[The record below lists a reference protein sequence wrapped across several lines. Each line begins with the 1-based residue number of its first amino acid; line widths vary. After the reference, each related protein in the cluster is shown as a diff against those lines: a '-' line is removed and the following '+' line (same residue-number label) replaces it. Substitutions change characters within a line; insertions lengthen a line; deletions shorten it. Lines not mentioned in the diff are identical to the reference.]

1 MRILLVNDYGT
12 ETGGAEIQLLLLR
25 RCLRER
31 GHDARLFSSGAR
43 PGGAALKADVTCFG
57 TVTALRTPLQ
67 VANPWAAWG
76 LGRAIDAFRPDIVH
90 VGVFLT
96 QLSPSILPVL
106 RDVPAL
112 LHAHWYRPVCPL
124 GTKRLPDGRDC
135 SYPWGTACLENR
147 CLRFRAW
154 APLMLQRQLW
164 RARRA
169 TFDRYIACGEA
180 VRERLVEAG
189 FEGVRVIWN
198 GVPVRPAR
206 APLSGPPTAV
216 FAGRMVPEK
225 GVQVLVDAFA
235 RVVHERPDARLI
247 LAGDGP
253 ERTSIEERIA
263 KHSLSGHVEC
273 TGWLHGAALDAIL
286 ERAWLQVVPSLWVE
300 PFGLTG
306 AEAMMRGT
314 AVVASARGGPAELV
328 RDGVTGILVE
338 PGSPEALAGALLSL
352 LGNRERAEAM
362 GRDGRRFALERLTE
376 TIFVDRM
383 IETYHEMLGH
393 EH

>member
-1 MRILLVNDYGT
+1 MRVLLVNDYGT

-43 PGGAALKADVTCFG
+43 PGGAAQQADVTCFG
-57 TVTALRTPLQ
+57 TATSLRTPLQ
-67 VANPWAAWG
+67 VMNPWAARG
-76 LGRAIDAFRPDIVH
+76 LERAINVFHPDIVH
-90 VGVFLT
+90 VGLFLT

-124 GTKRLPDGRDC
+124 GTKRLPDGSDC
-135 SYPWGTACLENR
+135 SQPWGRACIENR

-154 APLMLQRQLW
+154 APLMLQRHLW
-164 RARRA
+164 RVRRNA
-169 TFDRYIACGEA
+169 FDRFIACGEA
-180 VRERLVEAG
+180 VRARLVEAG
-189 FEGVRVIWN
+189 FEGVHVIWN
-198 GVPVRPAR
+198 GVPVRRAR
-206 APLSGPPTAV
+206 AALSAPPVAV

-225 GVQVLVDAFA
+225 GVHVLVDAFA
-235 RVVHERPDARLI
+235 HVVREIPDARLV

-253 ERTSIEERIA
+253 ERASIEERIA
-263 KHSLSGHVEC
+263 QQRLSDHVEC
-273 TGWLHGAALDAIL
+273 TGWLHGAELDTIL

-300 PFGLTG
+300 PFGLTV

-314 AVVASARGGPAELV
+314 AVIASARGGPAELV

-338 PGSPEALAGALLSL
+338 PGSPDALAGALLSL
-352 LGNRERAEAM
+352 LCNRERAEAM
-362 GRDGRRFALERLTE
+362 GRNGRLFALERLTE
-376 TIFVDRM
+376 TVFVDRM
-383 IETYHEMLGH
+383 IETYHDMLAH

>member
-1 MRILLVNDYGT
+1 
-12 ETGGAEIQLLLLR
+12 
-25 RCLRER
+25 
-31 GHDARLFSSGAR
+31 
-43 PGGAALKADVTCFG
+43 
-57 TVTALRTPLQ
+57 
-67 VANPWAAWG
+67 
-76 LGRAIDAFRPDIVH
+76 
-90 VGVFLT
+90 
-96 QLSPSILPVL
+96 
-106 RDVPAL
+106 
-112 LHAHWYRPVCPL
+112 
-124 GTKRLPDGRDC
+124 
-135 SYPWGTACLENR
+135 
-147 CLRFRAW
+147 
-154 APLMLQRQLW
+154 MLQRQLW
-164 RARRA
+164 RARLG

-180 VRERLVEAG
+180 VRERLTEAG

-263 KHSLSGHVEC
+263 QHRLSDHIEC
-273 TGWLHGAALDAIL
+273 TGWLHGAALDTVL

-300 PFGLTG
+300 PFGLTV

-314 AVVASARGGPAELV
+314 AVVASARGGPAELL

-338 PGSPEALAGALLSL
+338 PGSPDALAGALLSL
-352 LGNRERAEAM
+352 LGNRELAEGM
-362 GRDGRRFALERLTE
+362 GRNGRLFALERLTE
-376 TIFVDRM
+376 TVFVGSM
-383 IETYHEMLGH
+383 IETYHEMLGDAH
-393 EH
+393 

>member
-1 MRILLVNDYGT
+1 VRILLVNDYGT

-31 GHDARLFSSGAR
+31 GHEALLFSSGAR
-43 PGGAALKADVTCFG
+43 PGGAALEADVTCFG

-67 VANPWAAWG
+67 VMNPWAATG
-76 LGRAIDAFRPDIVH
+76 LARVIDAFRPDIVH

-135 SYPWGTACLENR
+135 SHPWGTACLENR

-164 RARRA
+164 RARRG

-206 APLSGPPTAV
+206 APLSGPPVAV

-225 GVQVLVDAFA
+225 GVQVLIDAFA
-235 RVVHERPDARLI
+235 RVVVERPDARLI

-253 ERTSIEERIA
+253 ERSSIEERIVQ
-263 KHSLSGHVEC
+263 HRLSGHVEC
-273 TGWLHGAALDAIL
+273 TGWLHGAALDTVL

-300 PFGLTG
+300 PFGLTV

-328 RDGVTGILVE
+328 RDGVSGILVE
-338 PGSPEALAGALLSL
+338 PDSSEGLAGALLSV
-352 LGNRERAEAM
+352 LGNRELAEAM
-362 GRDGRRFALERLTE
+362 GRNGRLFALERLSE
-376 TIFVDRM
+376 TVFADRM
-383 IETYHEMLGH
+383 IETYHEMLGYAH
-393 EH
+393 